1 MNDYIKTKYRINKFS
16 IKSMIELLMSKFRHA
31 PNNLD
36 HLKKILASA
45 NTKGIIDCDVLSI
58 IDGSLLLSDKTSGE
72 IMVPRSKMH
81 MLEVSTPISEMVNTI
96 LESTHS
102 RFPVFE
108 GERDNVIGIVIAKE
122 LLRYISDPEIT
133 LKSLIRSAVFI
144 PESKKLNILLREFR
158 ISRNHMAIVID
169 EHGGI
174 SGLITMEDVL
184 EQIVGNIEDE
194 FDNTENNSIFAEG
207 PNQWIVMAS
216 TDINHFNDY
225 IKTNLPNNDYD
236 SVGGWLV
243 GELNKIPQCGDKAV
257 YEDLQLEVI
266 RANARKALWL
276 RVKRTQK

>member
-1 MNDYIKTKYRINKFS
+1 
-16 IKSMIELLMSKFRHA
+16 MSKFRHT

-36 HLKKILASA
+36 HLKKILTAA
-45 NTKGIIDCDVLSI
+45 NTKGIIDYDVLSI
-58 IDGSLLLSDKTSGE
+58 IDGSLVLSNKTSGE

-81 MLEVSTPISEMVNTI
+81 MLEVSTPISEMVSTI

-102 RFPVFE
+102 RFPIFE
-108 GERDNVIGIVIAKE
+108 GERDNVIGIVLAKE
-122 LLRYISDPEIT
+122 LLRYISDPQIT
-133 LKSLIRSAVFI
+133 LKSLIRSAFFI

-174 SGLITMEDVL
+174 SGLVTMEDVL

-194 FDNTENNSIFAEG
+194 FDNTENNSIFADG

-225 IKTNLPNNDYD
+225 IKTNLPNTEYD

-243 GELNKIPQCGDKAV
+243 GELNKIPQCGDKSV

-276 RVKRTQK
+276 RVKRTIK